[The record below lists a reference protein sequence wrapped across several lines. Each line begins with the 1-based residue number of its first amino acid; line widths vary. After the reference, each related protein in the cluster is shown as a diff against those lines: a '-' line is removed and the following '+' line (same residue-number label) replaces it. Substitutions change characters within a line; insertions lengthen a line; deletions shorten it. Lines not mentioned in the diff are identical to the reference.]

1 MDLCQGG
8 NVMDLSVADEQVNE
22 GTIAALMQQMVSAV
36 SHLHEHNVVHSDIR
50 PENWLF
56 GEPVQPDTSP
66 VDMNLFMIDFGLANK
81 HGVRNRVSQ
90 STRQA
95 PRRHSDPPAQRAS
108 TGARLGE
115 GNHRSQAK
123 AFGSERVRL
132 SDASVSTPPSNA
144 DDLSEQLEST
154 GQPVFCKAPEQG
166 GKRPVAGEKS
176 DIWALG
182 VTAYFML
189 SGQAPFH
196 ADEDAA
202 RASMEDEAE
211 CRRAEFTFLP
221 REIWKPISSEAKN
234 FIALCLQSEP
244 ERRPSAK
251 TMMVLPWMRSATA
264 VMNRAQA
271 GEHTL
276 GQPLPTV
283 RVILDSFERI
293 KHWQLFEKAAIMAAA
308 ENLHATEVPKL
319 LQAFEQ
325 RDVDGTGFLPVS
337 ELLEGLA
344 SVGIPCTEL
353 EKLTSDITYGSGPP
367 IAYANLVGTIVKNQ
381 QNMWENHSALSSSFS
396 AHGGSVG
403 SKSDTPFT
411 DSSFSLLRNSRV
423 KYVKG
428 HNLIK
433 EVSEG
438 GPPEGKPALYVVVAP
453 RKDVHEKSPRKEE
466 RARFSLCCWSSDF
479 KESSI
484 FENEA
489 RFRKGDVVR
498 VDREFMS
505 DSMDGVRLKRGL
517 KGTVVEVDTDGDI
530 NINFEGAIG
539 RQWVYGPRQKTY
551 CNFEFLSKCD

>member
-1 MDLCQGG
+1 
-8 NVMDLSVADEQVNE
+8 
-22 GTIAALMQQMVSAV
+22 
-36 SHLHEHNVVHSDIR
+36 
-50 PENWLF
+50 
-56 GEPVQPDTSP
+56 
-66 VDMNLFMIDFGLANK
+66 
-81 HGVRNRVSQ
+81 
-90 STRQA
+90 
-95 PRRHSDPPAQRAS
+95 
-108 TGARLGE
+108 
-115 GNHRSQAK
+115 
-123 AFGSERVRL
+123 
-132 SDASVSTPPSNA
+132 
-144 DDLSEQLEST
+144 
-154 GQPVFCKAPEQG
+154 
-166 GKRPVAGEKS
+166 
-176 DIWALG
+176 